1 MTALNLTEEETTLL
15 LEVLESSLM
24 DLRTER
30 LRTEKRDLH
39 AAVAEREHV
48 VADVIRR
55 LQVAA
60 NEAPMTPEQAN
71 VIAP

>member
-1 MTALNLTEEETTLL
+1 MTALNLTEKETTLL
-15 LEVLESSLM
+15 IEVLESSLM

-48 VADVIRR
+48 VAEVIRR
-55 LQVAA
+55 LQGGV
-60 NEAPMTPEQAN
+60 NESVMSPAP
-71 VIAP
+71 